1 METKQSKKNKYSAG
15 EIIAGIIGIV
25 FFGMIGCYIVLIV
38 GFCIVMDVMGVDEP
52 TIAVYETSIS
62 PTGLYQ
68 AEAVRTMGGGAA
80 GYDESDFRVEVAEDG
95 FEFSR
100 EGDEPSNYINIS
112 GLGTGSAFTQYD
124 IQWISD
130 DTFTVT
136 YGTRYGQ
143 VTMNGKEYNIR
154 NGEFAIDRKK
164 SYFISYEETDEDV
177 YYNCLLSVKN
187 PLDCPVTFDVQCI
200 PEKGDRW
207 EMSRK
212 IGARLYLVDS
222 NDEEM
227 ELKLGANSEGMFNVR
242 LKGSKE
248 YWENEEKSLPGNICI
263 FAKRDK

>member
-25 FFGMIGCYIVLIV
+25 FFGIIGCYIVIIV
-38 GFCIVMDVMGVDEP
+38 GFCILTSGAGS

-100 EGDEPSNYINIS
+100 EGDEPSNYINIA

-130 DTFTVT
+130 DTFTVI

-154 NGEFAIDRKK
+154 NGEFEIDRKK
-164 SYFISYEETDEDV
+164 SYMISYEESDEEI
-177 YYNCLLSVKN
+177 YYNCLLAIRN
-187 PLDCPVTFDVQCI
+187 PLDRRILFHIECAPSGWSQRNVL
-200 PEKGDRW
+200 K
-207 EMSRK
+207 
-212 IGARLYLVDS
+212 ARLYTE
-222 NDEEM
+222 DEKGEPQSFSL
-227 ELKLGANSEGMFNVR
+227 EPNSEGMFNVS
-242 LKGSKE
+242 LKGLKS
-248 YWENEEKSLPGNICI
+248 YWESEEKEVPENVLI
-263 FAKRDK
+263 FAH

>member
-1 METKQSKKNKYSAG
+1 MDTKKSKKNRYSVG
-15 EIIAGIIGIV
+15 EIIAGVIGIV
-25 FFGMIGCYIVLIV
+25 FFGAIGCSFIIMALMV
-38 GFCIVMDVMGVDEP
+38 GFCVAMDGDGP

-68 AEAVRTMGGGAA
+68 AEAVREMGGGAA
-80 GYDESDFRVEVAEDG
+80 GYDDSYFYVEVADDES
-95 FEFSR
+95 EFSC

-143 VTMNGKEYNIR
+143 VTMNGREYYIK
-154 NGEFAIDRKK
+154 NGEFKTDRNK

-187 PLDCPVTFDVQCI
+187 PLDCPVAFDVQCI

-207 EMSRK
+207 EMSRT
-212 IGARLYLVDS
+212 IGARLCLVDS

-248 YWENEEKSLPGNICI
+248 YWENKENVFEESK
-263 FAKRDK
+263 KYT